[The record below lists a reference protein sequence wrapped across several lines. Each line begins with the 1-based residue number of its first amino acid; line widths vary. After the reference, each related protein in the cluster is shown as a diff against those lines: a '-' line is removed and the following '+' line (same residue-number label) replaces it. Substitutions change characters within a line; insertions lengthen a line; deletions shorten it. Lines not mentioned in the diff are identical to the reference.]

1 MQTNFESLEELLH
14 TKVLPFTFPEHLAI
28 IMDGN
33 RRWAKKKGL
42 PVAVGHAK
50 GAEKIDEIVEL
61 CQESGGKTLTLFAF
75 STENWS
81 RSKVEITSLMSLLM
95 AFLRRKKTLMKN
107 KGIRFNVIGD
117 MEPFHPFLKKKIK
130 EVIDATKEC
139 TNFELVLALNYGAR
153 DEIKR
158 AFLKIF
164 DDLQINKIQKEDV
177 TEKLISSYLD
187 TFRWKDPDLVIRT
200 SGEKRLSN
208 FLLWQL
214 SYAEVHITD
223 ILWPD
228 FGKRELF
235 FAVDEYYKRQR
246 RFGE

>member
-1 MQTNFESLEELLH
+1 MQTNFETLQEVLDN
-14 TKVLPFTFPEHLAI
+14 KVLSCIFPEHLAI

-33 RRWAKKKGL
+33 RRWAKKRGL

-50 GAEKIDEIVEL
+50 GAEKIDEIVEI
-61 CQESGGKTLTLFAF
+61 CKKFGGKTLTLFAF

-81 RSKVEITSLMSLLM
+81 RSKVEITSLMSLLT
-95 AFLRRKKTLMKN
+95 AFLRRKKVLMKN
-107 KGIRFNVIGD
+107 KGIRFSVIGD
-117 MEPFHPFLKKKIK
+117 IEPFHPFLKSKILD
-130 EVIDATKEC
+130 VVDGTKEC
-139 TNFELVLALNYGAR
+139 KDFELVLALNYGAR

-158 AFLKIF
+158 AFLKMF
-164 DDLQINKIQKEDV
+164 EDLQSDKINKEDV

-187 TFRWKDPDLVIRT
+187 TYRWKDPDLVIRT

-214 SYAEVHITD
+214 SYAEVHTTD
-223 ILWPD
+223 VLWPD

>member
-1 MQTNFESLEELLH
+1 MQTNFETLEEVLD
-14 TKVLPFTFPEHLAI
+14 TKVVSCIFPEHLAI

-50 GAEKIDEIVEL
+50 GAEKIDEIVEI
-61 CQESGGKTLTLFAF
+61 CQQSGGKILTLFAF

-95 AFLRRKKTLMKN
+95 AFLRRKKALMKN
-107 KGIRFNVIGD
+107 KGIRFSVIGD
-117 MEPFHPFLKKKIK
+117 IEAFHPFLKNKIL
-130 EVIDATKEC
+130 EVVDATKEC
-139 TNFELVLALNYGAR
+139 KDFELVLALNYGAR

-164 DDLQINKIQKEDV
+164 EDVQSDKIKKEDV

-214 SYAEVHITD
+214 SYAEVHTTD
-223 ILWPD
+223 VLWPD